1 MVDSRGK
8 GGAPQGNLNAAKNVL
23 SALARLGRGKPL
35 PPELNRVT
43 MMANQEASELISD
56 KGGWDNMSGAERLMV
71 SNWKSARKAEL
82 LIWSE
87 LLERGP
93 VQVKQDGSWDLQPGA
108 QRFSSI
114 LVGSA
119 GRPVGTRPRAARK
132 GAGSEGIHCRKSW
145 VASTPEQSAR

>member
-1 MVDSRGK
+1 MADSRGK
-8 GGAPQGNLNAAKNVL
+8 GGAPHGNLNAAKNVL
-23 SALARLGRGKPL
+23 STLARVGRG
-35 PPELNRVT
+35 ELNRVT

-56 KGGWDNMSGAERLMV
+56 KGGWDNMSGAERLML

-108 QRFSSI
+108 QRLAPFLSAQRAALLALGLERREKALDLKAYI
-114 LVGSA
+114 A
-119 GRPVGTRPRAARK
+119 GR
-132 GAGSEGIHCRKSW
+132 AG
-145 VASTPEQSAR
+145 

>member
-1 MVDSRGK
+1 MADSRGK
-8 GGAPQGNLNAAKNVL
+8 GGAPHGNLNAAKNVL
-23 SALARLGRGKPL
+23 SAVARLGRGKPL

-56 KGGWDNMSGAERLMV
+56 KGGWDNMSGAERLML

-108 QRFSSI
+108 QRLAPFLSAQRAALLALGLERREKALDLKAYI
-114 LVGSA
+114 A
-119 GRPVGTRPRAARK
+119 GR
-132 GAGSEGIHCRKSW
+132 AG
-145 VASTPEQSAR
+145 